1 MRFARSY
8 EEVRARRWRRGHGV
22 AKRIVAVIQH
32 TLTTDENTKATE
44 TDQQD
49 GGEAPRQAGDLPRVD
64 ETGGTIATD

>member
-22 AKRIVAVIQH
+22 AKRIVQAMQH
-32 TLTTDENTKATE
+32 TPTTDENKATE

-49 GGEAPRQAGDLPRVD
+49 GGEAPRQDRDLPRVD
-64 ETGGTIATD
+64 TPAGTDT